1 MNASV
6 FRVLALGGDGIGPEV
21 TDAAITVLEEVAA
34 ANDLR
39 IEVEHNLLG
48 GAAYDEHGVFCTDD
62 TVDKAVRATAVLVG
76 AVGGPKWDQIKID
89 GEPQDKDGLM
99 RLRQTLNVYAGL
111 RPARGYPSLVHATP
125 FREGLAEQ
133 ANVMVVRELCGG
145 AFFAQP
151 RGIEPVEGG
160 GFRAFDTNL
169 YTTPEIERIARVAF
183 TLAQQ
188 RRGYVTS
195 IDKANVMES
204 YVLWRQVVK
213 DISLS
218 EYPDVELEML
228 YADNA
233 AYQLMQQ
240 PAHFDVI
247 LGDNLFGDLFSDLA
261 GTIAGSLGMLPSA
274 SLSGLSRLDET
285 NSAAIYEP
293 VHGSAPDIAGQ
304 GIANPIG
311 AILSVA
317 MMFEFSFHQ
326 PGVARAIE
334 HAVDHTVNQGTLTPD
349 VGGQATTNQVTEEIL
364 RHLAQG

>member
-1 MNASV
+1 MDASS
-6 FRVLALGGDGIGPEV
+6 FSVLVLGGDGIGPEV
-21 TDAAITVLEEVAA
+21 TEAACTVLEKAA
-34 ANDLR
+34 GNSGIR
-39 IEVEHNLLG
+39 IDIEYDLLG
-48 GAAYDEHGVFCTDD
+48 GAAYDQHGVFCTDH
-62 TVDKAVRATAVLVG
+62 TVEKASQVNAVLIG

-89 GEPQDKDGLM
+89 GGPQDKDGLM

-111 RPARGYPSLVHATP
+111 RPARGYPALRHTTP
-125 FREGLAEQ
+125 FRSGLAEQ
-133 ANVMVVRELCGG
+133 ADVLVVRELCGG

-151 RGIEPVEGG
+151 RGIEPIEGG

-183 TLAQQ
+183 TLARS
-188 RRGYVTS
+188 RRGRVTS

-204 YVLWRQVVK
+204 YALWRQVVET
-213 DISLS
+213 IGHS
-218 EYPDVELEML
+218 EYPDVELELL
-228 YADNA
+228 YADNG

-240 PAHFDVI
+240 PAYFDVI

-274 SLSGLSRLDET
+274 SLPGLSKST
-285 NSAAIYEP
+285 NAGEVAIYEP
-293 VHGSAPDIAGQ
+293 VHGSAPNIASQ

-326 PGVARAIE
+326 SPAARAIE
-334 HAVDHTVNQGTLTPD
+334 QAVDLTLQHGTPTPD
-349 VGGQATTNQVTEEIL
+349 LGGQATTDQVTEQIL
-364 RHLAQG
+364 KFPA